1 MKSERDYQDYLRDIQ
16 DSIGKVARFIEGMT
30 FEQFAADEK
39 TAYAVIRALE
49 IIGEATKQIPDSI
62 REKYRQVPWREM
74 AGIRDKLIHSYFGV
88 NLEVVWKTATED
100 LPTLEPHIRVLLT
113 ESTE

>member
-1 MKSERDYQDYLRDIQ
+1 MNAERDYKDYLQDIL

-30 FEQFAADEK
+30 CEQFVADEK
-39 TAYAVIRALE
+39 TVYAVIRALE
-49 IIGEATKQIPDSI
+49 IIGEATKQIPDSV
-62 REKYRQVPWREM
+62 REQNRQVPWREM

-88 NLEVVWKTATED
+88 NLEVVWKTAAED
-100 LPTLEPHIRVLLT
+100 LPTLEPHIRVLLI